1 MNISIITPHFND
13 FEGIKQTYN
22 CLKKQN
28 SNQWEWIIV
37 DDFSDISTKELVK
50 EYFKDHS
57 NTNIKLIFN
66 DTKTNG
72 SVCRNIG
79 IEHAT
84 YDHLV
89 FLDSDDMISEDFVSN
104 RLIDVEDFVVFK
116 NSIILDEKGYK
127 KPFSNISSNY
137 LNHFL
142 QAKFAWQTTAI
153 LWSKDFLIKIG
164 KFNPDLKRLQD
175 IELSIRALLVGTNY
189 KVLDNKVDF
198 FYCVAP
204 IDSKKRPVKLICDS
218 VNYLITNIHNNY
230 KLTNHQQSL
239 LKGYYF
245 VCVRYL
251 YKSKLKEDIKYVKNS
266 LQLFHSK
273 HYISFFG
280 FVFGLLFLKL
290 LKNNSISYDLFIRLN
305 RKFFK

>member
-1 MNISIITPHFND
+1 MKISIITPHFND
-13 FEGIKQTYN
+13 FKGLNQIFD
-22 CLKKQN
+22 CLKKQT
-28 SNQWEWIIV
+28 SNHWEWIII
-37 DDFSDISTKELVK
+37 DDFSDNTIKSLIKEFFNK
-50 EYFKDHS
+50 QSCS
-57 NTNIKLIFN
+57 NIHLIFN
-66 DTKTNG
+66 DTKTNA

-79 IEHAT
+79 VENST
-84 YDHLV
+84 FNKLV

-142 QAKFAWQTTAI
+142 QTKFAWQTTAV
-153 LWSKDFLIKIG
+153 LWNKDFLIKIG
-164 KFNPDLKRLQD
+164 KFNSDIKLLED
-175 IELSIRALLVGTNY
+175 IELSIRALLLGTNY

-204 IDSKKRPVKLICDS
+204 IDIKKRPVKLICDS

-230 KLTNHQQSL
+230 KLTKHQQSL

-245 VCVRYL
+245 VCIRYL
-251 YKSKLKEDIKYVKNS
+251 YKSKVKEDIKYVINS
-266 LQLFHSK
+266 LQLFYSK
-273 HYISFFG
+273 QYISFFG
-280 FVFGLLFLKL
+280 YVFGLLFLKL
-290 LKNNSISYDLFIRLN
+290 LKYNSISYDLFIRLN